1 MVQNIFAIVGT
12 RPEAV
17 KMAPVIEALR
27 RREVHDVRIV
37 STGQHHELLRQTFWT
52 FGIKPD
58 IELGVM
64 QPGQSLAELTSRL
77 MVAIDPLLERHAPAM
92 VIAQGDTTSVMVA
105 ALLSFYRHIPFAHVE
120 AGLRT
125 GDIHS
130 PFPEEFNRIVAGRLA
145 ALHFAPTRRAA
156 DNLMAEGI
164 SRDMIHVTGN
174 TVIDALLKI
183 AARGG
188 SPPVPVRTG
197 RRLILVTCHRREN
210 FGAPLG
216 HIFSALKRLLMA
228 HPDCEI
234 VFPVHPNPA
243 VRTLAFRQ
251 LGGNARVHL
260 VDPLSYED
268 LVATM
273 QASFMVMTDSGGIQ
287 EEAPSLRKPVLVLRQ
302 STERPEAVEA
312 GVAEIAGTD
321 EDVIFEKANQLLCDP
336 LHYARMAS
344 GANPYGDGHAA
355 TRIADLIDIFLD
367 KRTQA

>member
-1 MVQNIFAIVGT
+1 MAPKIFAIVGT

-27 RREVHDVRIV
+27 RREIHDVKIV
-37 STGQHHELLRQTFWT
+37 STGQHQELLRQTLWS

-64 QPGQSLAELTSRL
+64 QPGQSLSELTTRL
-77 MVAIDPLLERHAPAM
+77 MVAIDPLLAHHAPAM

-156 DNLMAEGI
+156 DNLIAEGI

-188 SPPVPVRTG
+188 ASSVPVRAG

-216 HIFSALKRLLMA
+216 QIFSALKRLLVA
-228 HPDCEI
+228 HADCEI

-243 VRTLAFRQ
+243 VRTLALHK
-251 LGGNARVHL
+251 LGGDPRIHL

-268 LVATM
+268 LVATL
-273 QASFMVMTDSGGIQ
+273 QACFMVMTDSGGIQ
-287 EEAPSLRKPVLVLRQ
+287 EEAPSLRKPVLVLRET
-302 STERPEAVEA
+302 TERPEAVEA

-321 EDVIFEKANQLLCDP
+321 EDIIFDKANRLLIDP
-336 LHYARMAS
+336 HHYARMAS

-355 TRIADLIDIFLD
+355 TRIVDLIGSYLE
-367 KRTQA
+367 RRP